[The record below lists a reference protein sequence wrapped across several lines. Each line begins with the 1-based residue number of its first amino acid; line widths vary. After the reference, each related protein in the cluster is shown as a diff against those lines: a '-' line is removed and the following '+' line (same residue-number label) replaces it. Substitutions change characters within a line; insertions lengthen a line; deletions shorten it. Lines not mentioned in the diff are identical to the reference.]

1 MCIDTMYENEQHS
14 DKPLG
19 FGAWWHI
26 SYHHHYSLVYLRY
39 GFCVI
44 KTTFPFRRSA
54 QRTPLELPPF
64 PKNHFQDSSNKWKS
78 SLWMCKSSP
87 IRIHSGRIV
96 LGTGFFMDHLKG
108 RRCLRTLTSCGWISS
123 SNFKRFVYW
132 WLVSL
137 WKKKSVCDMCL
148 MDRLWI
154 HVASIFLQ
162 FSQN

>member
-1 MCIDTMYENEQHS
+1 MNNTPWIWVMVTHIIPPSLLLGVPQIRVLCNKDNLSISQISSKNATWTSTISQ
-14 DKPLG
+14 KPFPGLLQQMEVVVVNVQ
-19 FGAWWHI
+19 I
-26 SYHHHYSLVYLRY
+26 L
-39 GFCVI
+39 
-44 KTTFPFRRSA
+44 TDPDPFRA
-54 QRTPLELPPF
+54 D
-64 PKNHFQDSSNKWKS
+64 HFGY
-78 SLWMCKSSP
+78 
-87 IRIHSGRIV
+87 R
-96 LGTGFFMDHLKG
+96 FFMDHLKG
-108 RRCLRTLTSCGWISS
+108 RRCLRTLASCGWISS